1 VTIDGIIFTVV
12 SVLATLLILG
22 TLVVVHELG
31 HFVTARLVGIR
42 VLEFGIGFPP
52 RARVIGRDHETE
64 YTLNYLPIG
73 GFVRLEGEETDSDD
87 PRAFGNASLPK
98 QLLVLVAGVT
108 MNVVTAFLLFFLVA
122 WAFNPVVRPHITS
135 VEPGSPAEL
144 AGIQPGESLATIDG
158 RSYSLVDLGGDPW
171 SAFVADLAA
180 HSGKPVTLGVV
191 DASGH
196 ERTVQVTL
204 LTPTTERNYALGVRY
219 EFGIA
224 YEQGDPVTAFSTSVT
239 STGKAMSLI
248 WVALGDL
255 GRHIATDPTTGPPGV
270 SGPVGIAA
278 VVGHTLFDY
287 GPILLLL
294 LAAVISANLA
304 LLNVLPIPPF
314 DGGKMAIMVVK
325 RVFRIQDVTRLESA
339 IYLVG
344 FALLMAFLAWISY
357 FDLLGLGS
365 HG

>member
-1 VTIDGIIFTVV
+1 VTFEGIFFWVV
-12 SVLATLLILG
+12 AVLATLLVLG
-22 TLVVVHELG
+22 TLVVVHEFG
-31 HFVTARLVGIR
+31 HFITARLVGIR

-52 RARVIGRDHETE
+52 RAKVIGRDHETE

-73 GFVRLEGEETDSDD
+73 GFVRLEGEESDSDD
-87 PRAFGNASLPK
+87 PRAFGNAGLAK

-108 MNVVTAFLLFFLVA
+108 MNVVTAFLLFFVVA
-122 WAFNPVVRPHITS
+122 WAFNPVVRPH
-135 VEPGSPAEL
+135 VAAVVADSPAAL
-144 AGIQPGESLATIDG
+144 AGIQPGDSLASIDG

-171 SAFVADLAA
+171 SAFMQYLA
-180 HSGKPVTLGVV
+180 SRQGQPVSLGVV
-191 DASGH
+191 DSTGH

-204 LTPTTERNYALGVRY
+204 RVPDTDHNYALGVQFN
-219 EFGIA
+219 FGIA
-224 YEQGDPVTAFSTSVT
+224 YTQGDPVTALGTAAS

-255 GRHIATDPTTGPPGV
+255 GRHIATSPTTGPPGV

-314 DGGKMAIMVVK
+314 DGGKMAIMVIK
-325 RVFRIQDVTRLESA
+325 RVFRIRDVTRLESA

-344 FALLMAFLAWISY
+344 FALLMAFLVWISY

>member
-1 VTIDGIIFTVV
+1 VTLDGIFFWAVAI
-12 SVLATLLILG
+12 LATLIVLG
-22 TLVVVHELG
+22 SLVVVHELG

-52 RARVIGRDHETE
+52 RAKVIGHDHETE

-73 GFVRLEGEETDSDD
+73 GFVRLEGEESDSDD
-87 PRAFGNASLPK
+87 PRAFGNASLGK

-122 WAFNPVVRPHITS
+122 WAFNPVVRPHVTA
-135 VEPGSPAEL
+135 VVDGSPAAL
-144 AGIQPGESLATIDG
+144 AGIKAGESLTSIDG
-158 RSYSLVDLGGDPW
+158 KSYSLIDLGGDPW
-171 SAFVADLAA
+171 AAFQSYLASRA
-180 HSGKPVTLGVV
+180 GQPVTLGVV
-191 DASGH
+191 DAAGH
-196 ERTVQVTL
+196 ERNVQVTL
-204 LTPTTERNYALGVRY
+204 RVPDAAHAYALGVQFS
-219 EFGIA
+219 FGVA
-224 YEQGDPVTAFSTSVT
+224 YMQGDPVTALGTSVT

-248 WVALGDL
+248 VVALGDL
-255 GRHIATDPTTGPPGV
+255 GTHIATSPTTGPPGV

-304 LLNVLPIPPF
+304 LLNILPIPPF
-314 DGGKMAIMVVK
+314 DGGKMAIMVIK
-325 RVFRIQDVTRLESA
+325 RVFRIHDVTRLESA

-344 FALLMAFLAWISY
+344 FALLMAFLVWISY